1 MRRSLA
7 AAFVAVLALTGPAS
21 ADPVGFV
28 HHTVKDALDGL
39 DDCMD
44 CVPPLC
50 QILNSCAK
58 P

>member
-7 AAFVAVLALTGPAS
+7 AASVALVALAGPAS
-21 ADPVGFV
+21 ADPVRFL
-28 HHTVKDALDGL
+28 HRTVKDTLDGL
-39 DDCMD
+39 DECMD